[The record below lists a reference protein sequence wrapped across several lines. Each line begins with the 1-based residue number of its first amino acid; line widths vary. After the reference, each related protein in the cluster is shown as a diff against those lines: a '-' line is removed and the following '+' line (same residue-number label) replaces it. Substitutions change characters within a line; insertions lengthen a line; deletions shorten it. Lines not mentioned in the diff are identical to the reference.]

1 MKQAVVLAGG
11 EGYRLRP
18 FTNSR
23 PKAMIFIGG
32 KPIIEY
38 VIEALEKNQIRDII
52 LIAGYK
58 REQLYDYVGD
68 GRQFGVNI
76 EYIHQPSQLGPA
88 DALAKARD
96 FTQNEFLV
104 LPGDKLITAET
115 IKSFETVVPPAI
127 MVKKIKDPSNYGM
140 IMADG
145 NKMVEIIK
153 PPSSLKSHMIDTGI
167 YYFNKD
173 IFQYL
178 ENGMDIPDALNAMSE
193 NQTFVFTVD
202 TGGPWLDLVYPWDII
217 KLNSIIL
224 GGSESRLNGVLD
236 SGVYVKEK

>member
-38 VIEALEKNQIRDII
+38 VIESLEKNQIREII

-76 EYIHQPSQLGPA
+76 RYVQQQFQLGPA
-88 DALAKARD
+88 DALAKACD
-96 FTQNEFLV
+96 FTQDEFLV
-104 LPGDKLITAET
+104 LPGDKLITADT
-115 IKSFETVVPPAI
+115 IKSFETVVSPAI

-140 IMADG
+140 VMVDG
-145 NKMVEIIK
+145 SKMVKIIN
-153 PPSSLKSHMIDTGI
+153 PPSSLKSNMIDTGI
-167 YYFNKD
+167 YYFNRD

-178 ENGMDIPDALNAMSE
+178 ENGMNIPDALKRGFGLRS
-193 NQTFVFTVD
+193 
-202 TGGPWLDLVYPWDII
+202 L
-217 KLNSIIL
+217 
-224 GGSESRLNGVLD
+224 R
-236 SGVYVKEK
+236 